1 MLAGMP
7 PSELPPPPPSDPP
20 PLQPLLADAV
30 GEAQNRTN
38 ALAALGAVQAPP
50 PPDPHHPETG
60 SRREI
65 YLKAIQTP
73 APKLAARLGETTIK
87 SGYLTK
93 RGEGLRTW
101 KRRWFVLRVDALTYY
116 AMVGAT
122 SPKGSILFEG
132 GVALSP
138 HSGKKPHCLSIITPK
153 RTYYLAA
160 KDEEE
165 RNAWFS
171 ALANV
176 LPQTHP

>member
-1 MLAGMP
+1 MP
-7 PSELPPPPPSDPP
+7 LDALPPPPPQSAP

-30 GEAQNRTN
+30 GEAQGRQG

-50 PPDPHHPETG
+50 PHDPAAPETG
-60 SRREI
+60 SRREV
-65 YLKAIQTP
+65 YLRAIQ
-73 APKLAARLGETTIK
+73 APVPKAGAGAAGRAGEALK

-101 KRRWFVLRVDALTYY
+101 KRRWFVLRADSLTYY
-116 AMVGAT
+116 AMVGAPT
-122 SPKGSILFEG
+122 AKGAIAFEG

-138 HSGKKPHCLSIITPK
+138 HSAKKAHCFSVITPR

-165 RNAWFS
+165 RNAWYA
-171 ALANV
+171 ALAGL
-176 LPQTHP
+176 LPQTLP